1 MKRQVIIILSLV
13 LLVGITLG
21 AYFFVRNSNEKK
33 QQEAAEEAAALQLV
47 QFNSNDINKIEL
59 QTPDGTFS
67 AVLNENGVWE
77 LEQETDFK
85 INIYFLN
92 SVASSLCNLTAS
104 ENIGL
109 ATEDIK
115 KQYELD
121 HPYVVTLSTDS
132 DSRTLYTGKLTA
144 TSEYYY
150 VMTDVSDDV
159 FLVKSDYGDYLRPNR
174 NSLKNIYVQTN
185 QSSPIDRITL
195 TYDNEVVYDLQKK
208 EDNTW
213 EMLEPMK
220 TDFVNLVN
228 ISNLQTDIMQ
238 LIIDKFGDENVTES
252 QYAEYGF
259 DDPAYTFYFSQ
270 EDGTETTIYALDYDT
285 DSTDFVECLQKE
297 TGQIFYCAAN
307 YIGLLQSTASDFLS
321 SNIYNVAITEVSA
334 VDVQMEGE
342 ELSMKIDQENE
353 QYTVNDIDVD
363 ALGSDAVSALTLF
376 YQSISNM
383 TADTFYL
390 TETIPDSEPEVSI
403 TYTLT
408 DGSKEII
415 TLLKKDDETYYALR
429 NGEYSG
435 FLVERSQFTT
445 RTGILEMYNRLK
457 KAIGLTD

>member
-33 QQEAAEEAAALQLV
+33 QQEAAEEATALQLA

-92 SVASSLCNLTAS
+92 SVASSLCSLTAS
-104 ENIGL
+104 ENIGP

-132 DSRTLYTGKLTA
+132 GSRTLYTGKLTA
-144 TSEYYY
+144 TNEYYY

-185 QSSPIDRITL
+185 QSSPIDHIIL

-220 TDFVNLVN
+220 SDFVNLVN

-238 LIIDKFGDENVTES
+238 LIIDKFGDENITES

-321 SNIYNVAITEVSA
+321 SNIYNVAMTEVSA

-363 ALGSDAVSALTLF
+363 ALDSDAVSALTLF

-390 TETIPDSEPEVSI
+390 TEEIPDSEPEVSI

-408 DGSKEII
+408 DGSKEVI

>member
-67 AVLNENGVWE
+67 AVLNENSIWE

-92 SVASSLCNLTAS
+92 SVAGSLCNLTAS
-104 ENIGL
+104 ENIGS

-132 DSRTLYTGKLTA
+132 GSRTLYTGKLTA
-144 TSEYYY
+144 TGEYYY
-150 VMTDVSDDV
+150 VMTDVSDDI
-159 FLVKSDYGDYLRPNR
+159 FLVKSDYGDYLCPNR

-185 QSSPIDRITL
+185 QSSPIDRIIL

-220 TDFVNLVN
+220 SDFVNLVN

-238 LIIDKFGDENVTES
+238 LIIDKFGDENITES

-259 DDPAYTFYFSQ
+259 DDPAYMFYFSQ

-390 TETIPDSEPEVSI
+390 TEAIPDSEPEVSI

-408 DGSKEII
+408 DGSKEVV

-457 KAIGLTD
+457 KAIGLTN